1 MRAVLENFLD
11 RGVLLI
17 QLDISVRTS
26 IVRNNRTESIQ
37 SVTTMLGVNFHIKT
51 PWEGTRKRL
60 LYASYNQQQCDPA
73 FPGPSA
79 KSSPVYNFRET
90 NNMNVR

>member
-37 SVTTMLGVNFHIKT
+37 SVTTRIGVNFHIKT
-51 PWEGTRKRL
+51 P
-60 LYASYNQQQCDPA
+60 
-73 FPGPSA
+73 
-79 KSSPVYNFRET
+79 
-90 NNMNVR
+90 